1 MNLSPQNGYRTFIRN
16 CDSVHS
22 NGLKNTKENDK
33 KIIFYFPLILSC
45 GFLSSSC
52 VKFIKKKVQIKPN
65 IALTKQVLFK
75 HNEGLLTFI
84 LLLLPLLQIA
94 GSNPCVSAP
103 NVPHVFASQPCSSC
117 GEPQLGHCRETESLH
132 LTPLKSL
139 SESS

>member
-1 MNLSPQNGYRTFIRN
+1 MNLSPQNGYQT

-84 LLLLPLLQIA
+84 LLPLPLLQIA
-94 GSNPCVSAP
+94 GSNPCVFAP

-117 GEPQLGHCRETESLH
+117 GEPQLGHCRETES
-132 LTPLKSL
+132 
-139 SESS
+139 